1 MIWRMNALR
10 ARMGTIGAQIADIQ
24 THLNANQQAHLKR
37 GLDFLEHHKRT
48 GSDKDLHTAL
58 AERNFA
64 THLYRHF
71 VQVES
76 GGRKRL
82 LTLNLCGRYYM
93 LSLTAQARC
102 LLAGGGAV
110 QAEKLLR
117 GEQATLTTL
126 ARVTFEEV
134 IGVTPEVY
142 LDPGFQ
148 EHGVTLELLADVYLR
163 AARMGGVPES
173 NVGDAWELFERLRSK
188 VYGAK
193 GWFRARSK
201 TRAALLARFKYLLAC
216 LEDVERIESLRLRI
230 AAGSEGRGSF
240 ADLQRIAAEAG
251 RAYSNSAGA
260 VYGVAYA

>member
-102 LLAGGGAV
+102 LLAGGCAV

-148 EHGVTLELLADVYLR
+148 EHGVTLELLADIYLR
-163 AARMGGVPES
+163 AARMGPSRNRMWAMPGNS
-173 NVGDAWELFERLRSK
+173 SSGC
-188 VYGAK
+188 GAK
-193 GWFRARSK
+193 STGQGVVPRP
-201 TRAALLARFKYLLAC
+201 
-216 LEDVERIESLRLRI
+216 LEN
-230 AAGSEGRGSF
+230 
-240 ADLQRIAAEAG
+240 AG
-251 RAYSNSAGA
+251 RTAGEVQITA
-260 VYGVAYA
+260 GLLGRC